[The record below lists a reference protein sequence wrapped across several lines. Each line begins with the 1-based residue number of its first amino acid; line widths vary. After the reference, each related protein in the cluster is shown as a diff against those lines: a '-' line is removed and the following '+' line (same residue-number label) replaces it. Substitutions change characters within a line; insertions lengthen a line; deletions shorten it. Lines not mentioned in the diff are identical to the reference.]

1 MGDIMNND
9 FELLQDI
16 YKTSEMSTFAINKV
30 LEKLEKDT
38 KIQDILSKEL
48 KQYEKH
54 RKISKKKLKENKQ
67 TVKETNF
74 LAKFSSNFGI
84 TMELLRDNSDEAIS
98 EMLIKGINMGVKEM
112 KKKIK
117 EYEKDIGKEIIELAK
132 NFLTY
137 QEEEIKKLKE
147 YV

>member
-48 KQYEKH
+48 KQYEKY